1 MQVTRRLFQGASFLI
16 LALYLVMTAGPC
28 PADIYRWQDDQGN
41 WHFSDSPTSEAPIQ
55 EPPLPSYHEPAAAP
69 TSAPDA
75 PDAPAVS
82 PQSPAQASNPSSAD
96 DSIQGG
102 LLWRINRSGLTP
114 SYLLGTI
121 HSADPRVLNLKPAVQ
136 QALDR
141 SDQFIME
148 MQMGADALLSMGVS
162 MMLTDG
168 STLESLIGRDL
179 YQQVLKA
186 MADHGFPE
194 MMIGNLKPWAVMAL
208 LSMPKSSGEQVL
220 DMVLFQQAKSAG
232 KPTAGL
238 ETAQE
243 QLAVFEGLSMPDQI
257 ALLKMTLAQLPELPR
272 MFERLIQAYAA
283 DDLQRIASLAAE
295 YNMHAEAGAGQRFM
309 AQLNDSRNRRMAER
323 MDSYLQQG
331 NSFVA
336 VGALHL
342 TGGAG
347 LIRLLRE
354 RGYSVA
360 PVR

>member
-1 MQVTRRLFQGASFLI
+1 MQATRQLFYRGLSFFI
-16 LALYLVMTAGPC
+16 LALYLVLPAGPC
-28 PADIYRWQDDQGN
+28 SAEIYRWQDDQGN
-41 WHFSDSPTSEAPIQ
+41 WHFSDSPTSEVPIQ
-55 EPPLPSYHEPAAAP
+55 EPPMPSYQEPAAAP
-69 TSAPDA
+69 ASTTEAPV
-75 PDAPAVS
+75 APAAS
-82 PQSPAQASNPSSAD
+82 PTEASNTPSAGEAV
-96 DSIQGG
+96 QGG
-102 LLWRINRSGLTP
+102 LLWRISRSGLTP

-121 HSADPRVLNLKPAVQ
+121 HSADPRVLNLRPAVQ

-141 SDQFIME
+141 SDRFIME
-148 MQMGADALLSMGVS
+148 MQMEADALLSMGVN

-168 STLESLIGRDL
+168 STLETLIGQDL
-179 YQQVLKA
+179 YQQVLRA
-186 MADHGFPE
+186 MADYGFPE
-194 MMIGNLKPWAVMAL
+194 MMVGNLKPWAVMAL
-208 LSMPKSSGEQVL
+208 LSMPKPTGEQVL
-220 DMVLFQQAKSAG
+220 DMVLYQRAKTAG

-243 QLAVFEGLSMPDQI
+243 QLAVFEGMSMPDQI

-295 YNMHAEAGAGQRFM
+295 YNRNAEAGAGQRFM

-323 MDSYLQQG
+323 MGSYLQQG

-342 TGGAG
+342 TGQDG
-347 LIRLLRE
+347 LIRLLRQ
-354 RGYSVA
+354 RGYAVT

>member
-1 MQVTRRLFQGASFLI
+1 MHATRRLFYRGLSFVI
-16 LALYLVMTAGPC
+16 LALYLVLPAGPC
-28 PADIYRWQDDQGN
+28 SAEIYRWQDDQGN

-55 EPPLPSYHEPAAAP
+55 EPPIPSYQEPAAAP
-69 TSAPDA
+69 SSTNE
-75 PDAPAVS
+75 APA
-82 PQSPAQASNPSSAD
+82 ASAD
-96 DSIQGG
+96 PSGQPANTPAAGEAAQGG
-102 LLWRINRSGLTP
+102 LLWRISRSGLSS

-121 HSADPRVLNLKPAVQ
+121 HSADPRVLNLRPTVQ

-141 SDQFIME
+141 SDRFIME
-148 MQMGADALLSMGVS
+148 MQMEADALLSMGAN

-168 STLESLIGRDL
+168 STLETLIGQDL
-179 YQQVLKA
+179 YQQVLRA
-186 MADHGFPE
+186 MADYGFPE

-208 LSMPKSSGEQVL
+208 LSMPKPTGGQVL
-220 DMVLFQQAKSAG
+220 DMVLYQQAKIAG

-295 YNMHAEAGAGQRFM
+295 YNSHAQAGAGQRFM
-309 AQLNDSRNRRMAER
+309 AQLNDSRNRRMVER
-323 MDSYLQQG
+323 MAAYLQQG
-331 NSFVA
+331 NSFIA

-342 TGGAG
+342 TGQAG
-347 LIRLLRE
+347 LIRLLQE
-354 RGYSVA
+354 RGYAVT